1 MVVTWEVSGSGGR
14 YQHRRSFWSGV
25 LCMVFK
31 LSGSVFGAIV
41 HGHCSCTSSSKA
53 LKREGVLGFNEV
65 LFDVSRSLVV
75 ESIVIALNAKAAQEE
90 DLYDSSWQSE
100 KTLKYYLG
108 NVLCVRIAYA
118 WNFGGSW
125 RLPSEIALVFVEFKQ
140 ELVL

>member
-1 MVVTWEVSGSGGR
+1 MGIKR
-14 YQHRRSFWSGV
+14 V
-25 LCMVFK
+25 L
-31 LSGSVFGAIV
+31 
-41 HGHCSCTSSSKA
+41 
-53 LKREGVLGFNEV
+53 LGFNEV
-65 LFDVSRSLVV
+65 CFDVICSLVV

-100 KTLKYYLG
+100 ETLKYYLG

-140 ELVL
+140 ELVSYYWIDICCVYTHYPSS